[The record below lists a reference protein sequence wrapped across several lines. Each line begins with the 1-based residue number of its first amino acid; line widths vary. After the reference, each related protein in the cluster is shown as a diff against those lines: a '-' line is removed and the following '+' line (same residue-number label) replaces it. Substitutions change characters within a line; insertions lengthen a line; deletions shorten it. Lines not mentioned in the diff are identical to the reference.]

1 MSEDIF
7 GKHDETAGML
17 ALQSAFEDE
26 IDNADNRLRLER
38 PRDDCVFYIMFEIT
52 VLYRDIG

>member
-1 MSEDIF
+1 
-7 GKHDETAGML
+7 ML